1 METHKRV
8 LQISSL
14 ALVLLLA
21 GCNWFKGKGANPAAQ
36 LPEGVLIA
44 ENGKP
49 ILTIEDARQ
58 EFEPIYEKAM
68 EQNAQMKMFAQ
79 LTPNFKDQMFNNYC
93 QARYRQIVAGKI
105 IEEKNINKE
114 SDYIKERQTLVSNVE
129 QFLNINF
136 IIKKYPIT
144 VNEDEIKKYYEEHK
158 EEFLIS
164 RGGTLANGVSFEKE
178 ADAKA
183 FLTKA
188 QAAHDLKA
196 VADKEG
202 LGKHYRSFG
211 AVNNESPLEAPLR
224 TAIMK
229 IKKFPTTEL
238 VKAADKSFYV
248 VRATGTEGQKYA
260 SFDEVKGQLEKM
272 LLEKKVNEV
281 LTAEGTKH
289 NLVFSDEAC
298 KPKAPEAKEATAPG
312 EAPAAPAKEEEANA
326 AKPEQPAP
334 APAKAA

>member
-1 METHKRV
+1 METHQRV

-21 GCNWFKGKGANPAAQ
+21 GCDFKGKGAKSEAQ
-36 LPEGVLIA
+36 LPEGVLIT

-49 ILTIEDARQ
+49 ILTCEEANK

-79 LTPNFKDQMFNNYC
+79 LTPNFKDQMRTNYY
-93 QARYRQIVAGKI
+93 QARYRQMVASKI
-105 IEEKNINKE
+105 IEEKGINKDQE
-114 SDYIKERQTLVSNVE
+114 YIKERQTLISNVE

-144 VNEDEIKKYYEEHK
+144 VNEDDIKKYYEEHK
-158 EEFLIS
+158 DEFLIS
-164 RGGTLANGVSFEKE
+164 RGGSLASGVSFEKE

-188 QAAHDLKA
+188 QAGHDLKA

-202 LGKHYRSFG
+202 LSKRYRSFG
-211 AVNNESPLEAPLR
+211 AVNNESPLEAPVR
-224 TAIMK
+224 TAILK
-229 IKKFPTTEL
+229 AKKFPTTEL
-238 VKAADKSFYV
+238 VKAGDKSFYV
-248 VRATGTEGQKYA
+248 VRVTGTEGQKYA

-272 LLEKKVNEV
+272 LLEKKVNET
-281 LTAEGTKH
+281 LSTEGTKH
-289 NLVFSDEAC
+289 NMLFNEEAC
-298 KPKAPEAKEATAPG
+298 KLKLPEAKEAAAPGEAPVAPAKEEAPEAKE
-312 EAPAAPAKEEEANA
+312 
-326 AKPEQPAP
+326 EQP

>member
-21 GCNWFKGKGANPAAQ
+21 GCDWFKGGKGASSTAQ
-36 LPEGVLIA
+36 LPEGVLIT

-79 LTPNFKDQMFNNYC
+79 LTPNFKEQMQCNYF
-93 QARYRQIVAGKI
+93 QARYRQIVASKI
-105 IEEKNINKE
+105 FEEKNINKE
-114 SDYIKERQTLVSNVE
+114 QEYIKERQTLISNVE

-144 VNEDEIKKYYEEHK
+144 VSEDDIKKYFEEHK
-158 EEFLIS
+158 DEFLIS
-164 RGGTLANGVSFEKE
+164 RGGTLASGVSFDKE

-183 FLTKA
+183 FLAKA
-188 QAAHDLKA
+188 QSGDLKA
-196 VADKEG
+196 HADKEG
-202 LGKHYRSFG
+202 LGKRYRSFG
-211 AVNNESPLEAPLR
+211 AVNNESPLEVPLR

-229 IKKFPTTEL
+229 IKKFPTSEL
-238 VKAADKSFYV
+238 VKVGDKSFYV
-248 VRATGTEGQKYA
+248 VRATATEGQKYA

-272 LLEKKVNEV
+272 LLEKKVNET
-281 LTAEGTKH
+281 LSAEGVKH
-289 NLVFSDEAC
+289 NIIFNEEAC
-298 KPKAPEAKEATAPG
+298 KPKAPEAKEAQMPG
-312 EAPAAPAKEEEANA
+312 EAPAKEE
-326 AKPEQPAP
+326 AP
-334 APAKAA
+334 APAGKEAEAQPVPAKAA